1 MIMKHLFKV
10 STFALLLCSA
20 MISCQE
26 DEVVYEKANSG
37 GSNSVQLVEITGK
50 GEVVPITRNS
60 GETDGNYAL
69 KFASEKV
76 YRETVAQLKQMNE
89 TERLAFTSSLGLI
102 SLQNLLSIADDELE
116 TIGAKATDKTDFRV
130 KYKAYK
136 EKYSEYFIFNSVDD
150 LDLSPYMPDGDET
163 LSYLVGKN
171 RIMVI
176 GDKIEE
182 VNFVRR
188 MGESDSLL
196 FASGIEA
203 KSVVTTRSLPAE
215 KKWPEN
221 NFIEY
226 PFDGKKTTFSFTP
239 IGITKEFKLHLG
251 AQKKMWY
258 GWKKDPKRNF
268 YLKFGVS
275 NFQYVIS
282 GAAGHPVWTN
292 SPEYIYSFL
301 GAKGKVNMTIGRG
314 TGGDVKG
321 NAYVWTDQTIEKDA
335 KGNVAIEVV
344 NRQNY
349 PKGDIEKSL
358 PCLLN
363 WPHDRY

>member
-1 MIMKHLFKV
+1 MKHLFKV

-26 DEVVYEKANSG
+26 DELVNEKVNSG
-37 GSNSVQLVEITGK
+37 ENNSVQLVEIIGD
-50 GEVVPITRNS
+50 GEVVPVTRNS

-69 KFASEKV
+69 KFVSEKA
-76 YRETVAQLKQMNE
+76 YQETVAKLKQMNE
-89 TERLAFTSSLGLI
+89 TERLAFTSSLGLT

-116 TIGAKATDKTDFRV
+116 TIGAKATDETDFRV
-130 KYKAYK
+130 KYEAYK

-150 LDLSPYMPDGDET
+150 LDLSPYMPDGDEIP
-163 LSYLVGKN
+163 SYLVGEN
-171 RIMVI
+171 HIMVI

-182 VNFVRR
+182 VNFIRR

-203 KSVVTTRSLPAE
+203 KSVVTTRSLPDEA
-215 KKWPEN
+215 KWPEN
-221 NFIEY
+221 DFIEY

-258 GWKKDPKRNF
+258 GWKKDPKRDF

-275 NFQYVIS
+275 SFQYVDVGI
-282 GAAGHPVWTN
+282 AGQPVWSN
-292 SPEYIYSFL
+292 SPQYIYSFL
-301 GAKGKVNMTIGRG
+301 GAKGKVNVTIGRV
-314 TGGDVKG
+314 TGGHVKG
-321 NAYVWTDQTIEKDA
+321 KAYVWTDQTIEKDA
-335 KGNVAIEVV
+335 KGNVATEVV
-344 NRQNY
+344 NKQNY
-349 PKGDIEKSL
+349 PKGNIEKSL

-363 WPHDRY
+363 WPQSRY